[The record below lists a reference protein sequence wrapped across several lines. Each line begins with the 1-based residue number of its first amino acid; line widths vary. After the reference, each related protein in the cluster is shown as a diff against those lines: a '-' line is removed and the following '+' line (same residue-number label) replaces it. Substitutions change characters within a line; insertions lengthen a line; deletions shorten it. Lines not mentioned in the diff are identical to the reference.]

1 MTPDELI
8 KDIRN
13 ELNEPVNAGN
23 ITDFEL
29 MAWLNRAQE
38 LVAAKIMEADQ
49 NFFEE
54 SDQTLAFIANQEEY
68 TLPAAIWNRKITL
81 VTRTD
86 LSAPKPL
93 NKIRF
98 QDKGQYS
105 SSSVAN
111 FGTGSDG
118 DVYFL
123 RNNLVGFAPVPKST
137 YTPVAGLG
145 NILINYLRLPHELH
159 YSDIGSP
166 TSTTGIIPVNTTG
179 SPRMRAG
186 RVSTTPN
193 YYIGARLRFITPG
206 YKSYGSETVVTA
218 FNVNT
223 RVMTFS
229 PAVDFSDVPCSSVY
243 IQYVV
248 LTPIPAEYHDILYE
262 LVVMRAAKKKGD
274 QGRAAEAKD
283 ALRTLWDNFVNTIE
297 PRTFDENQHVR
308 PPVDLNFE

>member
-1 MTPDELI
+1 MTPDELL
-8 KDIRN
+8 KDIRS
-13 ELNEPVNAGN
+13 ELNEPVGGGAF
-23 ITDFEL
+23 TDFEL
-29 MAWLNRAQE
+29 MAWLNRAQD

-54 SDQTLAFIANQEEY
+54 SDQTLALTADQEEY
-68 TLPAAIWNRKITL
+68 DLPAAIWNRKITL

-86 LSAPKPL
+86 LATPKPL
-93 NKIRF
+93 TKIRF
-98 QDKGQYS
+98 QDKNQYA

-118 DVYFL
+118 DVYYL
-123 RNNLVGFAPVPKST
+123 RNNKIGIKPTPKST
-137 YTPVAGLG
+137 YAPVAGVG
-145 NILINYLRLPHELH
+145 NLLLNYLRLPHELH

-166 TSTTGIIPVNTTG
+166 TSTTGIIPTATVS

-229 PAVDFSDVPCSSVY
+229 PAVDFSDVPCASVY
-243 IQYVV
+243 VQYVV

-274 QGRAAEAKD
+274 QARAAEAKD
-283 ALRTLWDNFVNTIE
+283 LLRTLWDNFVNTIE
-297 PRTFDENQHVR
+297 PRTFDENAHVR
-308 PPVDLNFE
+308 PPVDQNFD